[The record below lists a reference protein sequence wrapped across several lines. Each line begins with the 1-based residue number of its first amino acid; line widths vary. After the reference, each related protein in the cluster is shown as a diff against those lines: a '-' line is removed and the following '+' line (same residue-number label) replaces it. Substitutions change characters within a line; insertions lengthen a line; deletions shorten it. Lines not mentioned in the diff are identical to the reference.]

1 MFSIKSATGS
11 FTKGKRVMELLSAVA
26 FKKDLK
32 NFRTALILCQTTLSN
47 RQIRH

>member
-11 FTKGKRVMELLSAVA
+11 FTKEKQVRGLLLVAA

-32 NFRTALILCQTTLSN
+32 NFRIALILYRTTLSN
-47 RQIRH
+47 RQIRY